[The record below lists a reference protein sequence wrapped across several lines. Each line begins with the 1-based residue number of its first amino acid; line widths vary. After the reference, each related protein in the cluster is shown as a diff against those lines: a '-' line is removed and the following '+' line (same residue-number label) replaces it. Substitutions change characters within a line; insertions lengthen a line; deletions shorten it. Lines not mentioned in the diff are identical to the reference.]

1 MNRGRFALNGRAR
14 TALLFISAAGYL
26 ASFSDL
32 GGPLQAEMLP
42 DAKRAAVLVD
52 LERDAALP
60 SLASLIRRDPFAGV
74 PRPRRLR
81 NAPRWSDPPNEPLV
95 PDIDPGA
102 AGELAAAAPAP
113 ETLQV
118 AVRATITGAH
128 PVAYVAEGADLQIV
142 RVGDIVAGRR
152 VAAIDLRGLA
162 LSDGLRVDL
171 PESYLPTP
179 QPAAASEPDLQ
190 SALSELAR
198 SRRGFHER
206 AAPPAPAL
214 TPAAAPAAAI
224 PAEAGAP
231 APAAPS
237 ASTTPAPMRTVD
249 SRGIAP
255 GVNPTP
261 DLVDPTAFPYPY
273 PYPPPH

>member
-1 MNRGRFALNGRAR
+1 
-14 TALLFISAAGYL
+14 
-26 ASFSDL
+26 
-32 GGPLQAEMLP
+32 MLP

-52 LERDAALP
+52 LDRDAALP

-74 PRPRRLR
+74 PRPRRPR

-102 AGELAAAAPAP
+102 AGEFAAAAPAP
-113 ETLQV
+113 ETVQI

-142 RVGDIVAGRR
+142 RVGDVVAGRR

-171 PESYLPTP
+171 PESYLATP
-179 QPAAASEPDLQ
+179 QPVAASEPDR
-190 SALSELAR
+190 AL
-198 SRRGFHER
+198 HER
-206 AAPPAPAL
+206 GPAPEAAP
-214 TPAAAPAAAI
+214 TPAAI
-224 PAEAGAP
+224 PAAALPAEPGGSPAGA
-231 APAAPS
+231 AS
-237 ASTTPAPMRTVD
+237 ASATPAPLRTVD
-249 SRGIAP
+249 SRGLAP

-261 DLVDPTAFPYPY
+261 DTVDPTAFPYPY